1 MSLITIKGETTEQKF
16 KHLERIL
23 QRFSRRLHK
32 TVIGLIPASPVF
44 GYCENPDRDSTVL
57 MVIFPADG
65 IITQSAAKAD
75 ICGKNARII
84 VDVTS
89 GDETFTKSFPLKSR
103 AVVEKVDFPI
113 KAGDTLTVVV
123 GSPEDEVVEGV
134 WVGLL
139 YQVGMKDLTNTKFL
153 IDQFEAL
160 TEENQDASES

>member
-1 MSLITIKGETTEQKF
+1 MITIRGETTEQKF
-16 KHLERIL
+16 THIERIL

-44 GYCENPDRDSTVL
+44 GYCENPDKDSTVL

-75 ICGKNARII
+75 VCGKNARII
-84 VDVTS
+84 VDITS
-89 GDETFTKSFPLKSR
+89 GDETLIKSFSLKSR
-103 AVVEKVDFPI
+103 AVVEEVNFPV

-123 GSPEDEVVEGV
+123 GSPEDEEVKSV

-139 YQVGMKDLTNTKFL
+139 YQVGMKNLASTMFL

-160 TEENQDASES
+160 IEENQDASD

>member
-1 MSLITIKGETTEQKF
+1 MKPIEIKGETTEQKF
-16 KHLERIL
+16 THIERIL

-44 GYCENPDRDSTVL
+44 GYCENPERDPIVL

-75 ICGKNARII
+75 ECGKNARIT
-84 VDVTS
+84 VDVVS
-89 GDETFTKSFPLKSR
+89 GDETLSRSFPLKPR
-103 AVVEKVDFPI
+103 AVVEEVNFPI
-113 KAGDTLTVVV
+113 KAGDTLTVKV
-123 GSPEDEVVEGV
+123 SKPEDENVEGV

-139 YQVGMKDLTNTKFL
+139 YQVGIKDLASTKFL

-160 TEENQDASES
+160 IEDQNATD